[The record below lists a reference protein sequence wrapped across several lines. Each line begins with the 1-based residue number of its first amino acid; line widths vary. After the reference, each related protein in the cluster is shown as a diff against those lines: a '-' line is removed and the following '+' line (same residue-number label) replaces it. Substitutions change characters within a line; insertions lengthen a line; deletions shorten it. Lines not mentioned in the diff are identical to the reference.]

1 MTRPIGGAYRAE
13 QDADG
18 TWTIRDVPIF
28 SEVTE
33 RYTRNGKKAQ
43 LPCTREWLSKA
54 VDRAKA
60 AFDGSSYLAPLHVNH
75 FGDSEKVER
84 AGFFLPTRVGEATVD
99 GQRLPTVFADLLK
112 IPAAVYAKIKD
123 LTLPYRSAETRLTG
137 APEIQS
143 LALLS
148 KPPHFKYPL
157 LTVGEERANPALCFS
172 VEPHSKARLLAR
184 FEDDDVP
191 DEKPPKDDDGGEKK
205 PSVSGDENDK
215 KPEGEEPSE
224 MDELEGADPMS
235 AQILQALQSIDAKL
249 TALTGGATAV
259 AGMVPGAAAGAGTPM
274 GAKVAGFE
282 ASPDVAKALAE
293 RDGRITA
300 LEGQVEQFKA
310 DASARDAKAKALKR
324 LAKFALPGNVEEQ
337 IDAKIKSGGPVAL
350 DAFCDGV
357 EKFGTPLPDA
367 EWTAG
372 EGGGKAAPK
381 TDDPDLA
388 DFAAKGAEVFSIATD
403 AAARYDALPDRHP
416 FKHDRKSWIAHS
428 VTHALA
434 PAARN

>member
-43 LPCTREWLSKA
+43 LPCTRDWLSKA
-54 VDRAKA
+54 VDRARA
-60 AFDGSSYLAPLHVNH
+60 QFEGSAYLAPLHVNH
-75 FGDSEKVER
+75 YGDDEKVDR

-99 GQRLPTVFADLLK
+99 GKRLPTIFADLLK
-112 IPAAVYAKIKD
+112 IPATVYSKIKD

-137 APEIQS
+137 EPEVQS

-184 FEDDDVP
+184 FEEDDVT
-191 DEKPPKDDDGGEKK
+191 EKTPPKDG
-205 PSVSGDENDK
+205 DK
-215 KPEGEEPSE
+215 KPPVEGKDEKSEGEEEPSE

-249 TALTGGATAV
+249 TALTGGATAA
-259 AGMVPGAAAGAGTPM
+259 AGVVPGATAGTGTPS

-300 LEGQVEQFKA
+300 LEGQVQQFK
-310 DASARDAKAKALKR
+310 SETEKRDSKAKAMKR

-337 IDAKIKSGGPVAL
+337 IDGVFKSGGAVAL
-350 DAFCDGV
+350 EAFCDGV
-357 EKFGTPLPDA
+357 EKFGTPLPDS

-372 EGGGKAAPK
+372 EGSSKSAPK
-381 TDDPDLA
+381 TDDPDLV
-388 DFAAKGAEVFSIATD
+388 DFASKGSEVFAMATD

-428 VTHALA
+428 VTHTFSA
-434 PAARN
+434 PTVRN